1 MAKDPR
7 FNFYPDNWTGG
18 TKRMTFE
25 QKGAY
30 LELLML
36 NFYCFSDGLKGFT
49 EREALHSLAHA
60 AAYAAL
66 WDFLKP
72 KFKQDGDLFYSERM
86 QKEFLKAKIHSEK
99 QSERAKKRVYKTS
112 AHPTEEP
119 TASAAA
125 DACNGTGSGI
135 GTESKNKKESEKFD
149 SRETHDFTKPDI
161 RGDELI
167 FPLDTPKVRELWA
180 SWKKYRWEKYDT
192 RYGMMGE
199 QADLKRMQRMNFQ
212 QIESTILTA
221 IANNWKNL
229 YPEKELKRHDTGTNK
244 KQQQSQQTGDYLTD
258 YYKEKL
264 GKNPANSN
272 S

>member
-66 WDFLKP
+66 WEFLKS
-72 KFKQDGDLFYSERM
+72 KFKQEGEFFYSERM
-86 QKEFLKAKIHSEK
+86 QKEFLKAKVHSEK

-112 AHPTEEP
+112 AHPAEEP

-125 DACNGTGSGI
+125 DACNGLGSGI
-135 GTESKNKKESEKFD
+135 GNDLKNKKESQNSD
-149 SRETHDFTKPDI
+149 SRETQNEKEIIAMNLVDSSL
-161 RGDELI
+161 DELYLSNQRMVWRHLN
-167 FPLDTPKVRELWA
+167 FDFEVNSFREKVRGAPEEYLN
-180 SWKKYRWEKYDT
+180 RDT
-192 RYGMMGE
+192 AGI
-199 QADLKRMQRMNFQ
+199 RMAFQ
-212 QIESTILTA
+212 YQLRKATSNPNGTSKTG
-221 IANNWKNL
+221 NKN
-229 YPEKELKRHDTGTNK
+229 
-244 KQQQSQQTGDYLTD
+244 TD
-258 YYKEKL
+258 HIGGL
-264 GKNPANSN
+264 AQDFAARNS
-272 S
+272 